1 MVIASRTK
9 RKDFRRVHSRI
20 SSQPSHGKILGS
32 GRKGGTNTRCVKRV
46 KFAVNR
52 GIKTIHRV
60 LTPDSQAEIP
70 GRICALAVMTKAPRA
85 GQVKTRLV
93 PPLTHT
99 EAAELNSCFLR
110 DISAAILVASCSA
123 GVGSS

>member
-9 RKDFRRVHSRI
+9 RKYFRRVHSRI

-52 GIKTIHRV
+52 GDKD
-60 LTPDSQAEIP
+60 DSSRSYSRQPSRDPWPHLRARGDDQSAPSRTSENAP
-70 GRICALAVMTKAPRA
+70 CAAAH
-85 GQVKTRLV
+85 
-93 PPLTHT
+93 TH
-99 EAAELNSCFLR
+99 
-110 DISAAILVASCSA
+110 
-123 GVGSS
+123 